1 MRKIEVL
8 RELQAVDTALDQA
21 RERLHRIAARWGHRE
36 EVDAAA
42 AARDAALA
50 ELHHRQADQRD
61 LELEIEKLR
70 AKIKANNDKM
80 YGGRVSNPRELTDL
94 SHEVE
99 QDQRLVSDR
108 EDRLLVVFDE
118 VAAAEA
124 AAKAAEAAYEQAEAQ
139 WKEEQARMA
148 ADKRALDAEGAQL
161 MARRRELLSQVD
173 AASLRLYDSLRR
185 SRGGLAVV
193 PIVQRTCQGCRIAL
207 PSTEEQKARTSNDLV
222 TCSSCGRILSA
233 GA

>member
-124 AAKAAEAAYEQAEAQ
+124 AYEQAEAQ

>member
-1 MRKIEVL
+1 MRKVEVL
-8 RELQAVDTALDQA
+8 RDLQAVDTALDQT
-21 RERLHRIAARWGHRE
+21 RTRLQRIAARWGHRE

-70 AKIKANNDKM
+70 GKIKMNNDKM
-80 YGGRVSNPRELTDL
+80 YGGRVTNPRELTDL

-99 QDQRLVSDR
+99 QDQRLVSER
-108 EDRLLVVFDE
+108 EDRLLTVFDE

-124 AAKAAEAAYEQAEAQ
+124 KARAAQEHHD
-139 WKEEQARMA
+139 RVA
-148 ADKRALDAEGAQL
+148 ADWKRDQAQMMNEKRALDAEGNQL
-161 MARRRELLSQVD
+161 LARRQALVPQAD
-173 AASLRLYDSLRR
+173 PAALRLYDSLRR
-185 SRGGLAVV
+185 SRGGIAVV

-207 PSTEEQKARTSNDLV
+207 PSSDEQKARLSDDLV
-222 TCSSCGRILSA
+222 SCSSCGRILFA
-233 GA
+233 G

>member
-222 TCSSCGRILSA
+222 TCSSCGR
-233 GA
+233 